1 MYVSR
6 SEQERRQAA
15 DARLAELRQQ
25 MAREE
30 RAEQSRQVTAQRHL
44 VQAHKEAGKS
54 HTRVVLD
61 LYDLLGIAPEHPRQR
76 VISTGDEQ
84 RTVPVSADK
93 DEKLRT
99 QRLYHLVEQ
108 LLQLVTEEDLK
119 SLQEADAAGRD
130 ERHAQRRMAHPKS

>member
-6 SEQERRQAA
+6 SEQERREAA
-15 DARLAELRQQ
+15 DARLADLRQR

-44 VQAHKEAGKS
+44 VQAHKDAGKS
-54 HTRVVLD
+54 HSRVVLD

-84 RTVPVSADK
+84 RTVPVSTDK
-93 DEKLRT
+93 DEKLRA
-99 QRLYHLVEQ
+99 QRLHHLVEQ
-108 LLQLVTEEDLK
+108 LVQMVPEEDLK
-119 SLQEADAAGRD
+119 ALQEADAFGLDDRRSKRQAGR
-130 ERHAQRRMAHPKS
+130 KKI